1 MPPRLHA
8 FIAAAILLLAAPLR
22 ADHHDKGSA
31 PESGSEAAAPSGEAA
46 EPADDGPPPAEP
58 IHDRWRIEP
67 PPYDLNVKG
76 HWWDPY
82 NQSTIKGDYPILG
95 EDIFF
100 RFTGVSKTTVEGR
113 AIPLPSTPSAVN
125 SGSFRFFGQSEQV
138 IADEK
143 AGVKLELQ
151 KGSTSFKPFEHQVT
165 VLGLF
170 NTNYL
175 GVFENGVVQPDVKE
189 GTSRTTFD
197 GALQEASYEIHLAD
211 ISTNYDFIS
220 LKLGRQP
227 FNSDFRSLIFSD
239 INQGVRLFG
248 SANGNRYQF
257 NLLGFWQAEK
267 DTNSELNSFDLR
279 EQQVI
284 VANVYAQDLFILGL
298 QQQLS
303 LHYNRDDGRSE
314 GFKFDRNGFLV
325 RPDPVGVA
333 RPHKVDVVYF
343 GWTSEGH
350 IGRLNVS
357 HAVYQALGHDT
368 RNPIAGREVDIS
380 AQLAFLE
387 LSIDKD
393 WMRYQASI
401 FFSSGDDR
409 PRDNEAQGFD
419 SIFDNPKIMGGEFS
433 YWNRSSIRIADRG
446 GVALMQRNSFIPDLR
461 SSKTQG
467 QTNFVNPGLLMFNV
481 GATAELMQE
490 LRAVFNANYI
500 RFHETEALEVL
511 LKQPNIRRDVGVDL
525 SLGFEWRPLLI
536 NNIIIKPF
544 AAMFQPVGG
553 FKDIF
558 QASTLYQ
565 VGTDIALVF

>member
-1 MPPRLHA
+1 MAIRLPA
-8 FIAAAILLLAAPLR
+8 PVIAAILLLAASSLR
-22 ADHHDKGSA
+22 AQERAGSDT
-31 PESGSEAAAPSGEAA
+31 AAPQNQSVEQGNGELV
-46 EPADDGPPPAEP
+46 GSSP
-58 IHDRWRIEP
+58 IDDRWRIEP

-82 NQSTIKGDYPILG
+82 NQNVLKGDYPVIG
-95 EDIFF
+95 EDIFL
-100 RFTGVSKTTVEGR
+100 RLTGISKTNVEGR
-113 AIPLPSTPSAVN
+113 SAPTPSTPSAVN
-125 SGSFRFFGQSEQV
+125 SGSFQFFGQNDAV

-143 AGVKLELQ
+143 VAIKAELQ
-151 KGSTSFKPFEHQVT
+151 KGQTSFKPFEWQAT
-165 VLGLF
+165 FLGVF

-175 GVFENGVVQPDVKE
+175 GLFENGGVNPDVKE

-197 GALQEASYEIHLAD
+197 AAVQEASFEYHLVNV
-211 ISTNYDFIS
+211 STNYDFIS
-220 LKLGRQP
+220 SKIGRQP

-248 SANGNRYQF
+248 SANGNRYQY
-257 NLLGFWQAEK
+257 NLLYFFQAEK
-267 DTNSELNSFDLR
+267 DTNSGLNSFDAR
-279 EQQVI
+279 HQHVA
-284 VANVYAQDLFILGL
+284 VANLYVQDLPVLGL
-298 QQQLS
+298 TQQFS
-303 LHYNRDDGRSE
+303 IHYDFDDGKAS

-333 RPHKVDVVYF
+333 RPHDVSVAYI

-350 IGRLNVS
+350 VGFLNIS
-357 HAVYQALGHDT
+357 HAVYEAVGHDT
-368 RNPIAGREVDIS
+368 RSPLAGGDVDIN
-380 AQLAFLE
+380 AQMAFLE

-393 WMRYQASI
+393 WMRYQASV

-409 PRDNEAQGFD
+409 PRDNQARGFD
-419 SIFDNPKIMGGEFS
+419 TIQDLPKIMGGEFS
-433 YWNRSSIRIADRG
+433 YWNRQSIRIADRG
-446 GVALMQRNSFIPDLR
+446 GVALMQPNSVVPDLR

-467 QTNFVNPGLLMFNV
+467 QANFINPGLLMFNV
-481 GATAELMQE
+481 GASAEITQE
-490 LRAVFNANYI
+490 LRAIFNTNYI
-500 RFHETEALEVL
+500 RFHETEALELL

-565 VGTDIALVF
+565 IGTDIVLVF